1 LTPHSPGTGQINT
14 LIWIGFFAA
23 LIVVVVINL
32 GLFGAIRR
40 NRGGRGRVAR
50 QPRGRV
56 GGQLRVAG
64 VLSGFAV
71 LLFVLGI
78 IFTSNATS
86 TPQTTSAG
94 LTSFHGEKL
103 EGPLVIK
110 TTGQQWIWRYN
121 YPNGAFSYYKLVIPV
136 HTEIEMK
143 LTSTDV
149 IHTWNVPD
157 LTPKV
162 EAVPGK
168 DTKVYFRAD
177 AEGEFWGQSSTLSG
191 QAYAPMRIAVEVVSP
206 ERFEEFV
213 AEQQKKIRSGQE
225 AAEKIEAGKTKEL
238 EQVEAEIAEELGE
251 EGPAEENEE
260 SVGEG
265 EGPEGESG
273 AESGESE
280 GEEGGESA
288 EEGGESAEEGGE
300 EAAGGEA
307 AGGGATADAAA
318 GEEVFAENCST
329 CHGAT
334 GHGGNGGPDLTTM
347 PKAQEQASA
356 EEQVTNGGG
365 GMPPF
370 GGTLSEEEIANVAAF
385 VVEDVVGGK

>member
-23 LIVVVVINL
+23 LIVFLAINL

-40 NRGGRGRVAR
+40 NRGGRGRVATQR
-50 QPRGRV
+50 RGAV
-56 GGQLRVAG
+56 GLQWRVAG
-64 VLSGFAV
+64 VLSGFAA

-86 TPQTTSAG
+86 EPKTTTGG
-94 LTSFHGEKL
+94 LTSYHGEKL

-110 TTGQQWIWRYN
+110 TTGQQWIWRYD
-121 YPNGAFSYYKLVIPV
+121 YPNGAFSYYKMVIPV
-136 HTEIEMK
+136 HTEIKLK

-168 DTKVYFRAD
+168 MTAVYFRAD
-177 AEGEFWGQSSTLSG
+177 SEGEFWGQSSTLSG

-206 ERFEEFV
+206 ERFEEFI
-213 AEQQKKIRSGQE
+213 AEQQKDIKKADE
-225 AAEKIEAGKTKEL
+225 AAEEIETEK
-238 EQVEAEIAEELGE
+238 VAEMEEGSEESGAEGE
-251 EGPAEENEE
+251 ESASEGEE
-260 SVGEG
+260 SEEAGEG
-265 EGPEGESG
+265 EGGEEE
-273 AESGESE
+273 A
-280 GEEGGESA
+280 EGGESA
-288 EEGGESAEEGGE
+288 E
-300 EAAGGEA
+300 AGGAPNAEA
-307 AGGGATADAAA
+307 GS
-318 GEEVFAENCST
+318 EVFAENCSV

-334 GHGGNGGPDLTTM
+334 GHGGNGGPDLTTL
-347 PKAQEQASA
+347 PKAQEQAGA
-356 EEQVTNGGG
+356 EEQVTDGGG

-370 GGTLSEEEIANVAAF
+370 GGILSEEEIKNVAAF
-385 VVEDVVGGK
+385 VVEDIVGGK

>member
-23 LIVVVVINL
+23 LIVVLAINL

-40 NRGGRGRVAR
+40 NRGGRGRVAV
-50 QPRGRV
+50 QPRGAV
-56 GGQLRVAG
+56 GLQWRVAG
-64 VLSGFAV
+64 ALSGFAV
-71 LLFVLGI
+71 VLFVLGI

-86 TPQTTSAG
+86 EPKTTSAG
-94 LTSFHGEKL
+94 LTSYHGEPL

-136 HTEIEMK
+136 HTEIKLK

-168 DTKVYFRAD
+168 ETAVYFRAD

-206 ERFEEFV
+206 ERFEEFIT
-213 AEQQKKIRSGQE
+213 EQQKEIREGDE
-225 AAEKIEAGKTKEL
+225 GAEKIASEKAK
-238 EQVEAEIAEELGE
+238 EAEQFEGGESGE
-251 EGPAEENEE
+251 EGPAEESEE

-265 EGPEGESG
+265 EGAEDSEATEESGEGEES
-273 AESGESE
+273 AEESGESE
-280 GEEGGESA
+280 AEGGESA
-288 EEGGESAEEGGE
+288 ESGGALNAE
-300 EAAGGEA
+300 AGG
-307 AGGGATADAAA
+307 
-318 GEEVFAENCST
+318 EVFAENCSV
-329 CHGAT
+329 CHGAD
-334 GHGGNGGPDLTTM
+334 GLGGNGGPDLTTM
-347 PKAQEQASA
+347 PKAKEQAGA

-370 GGTLSEEEIANVAAF
+370 GGILSEEEIKNVAAY
-385 VVEDVVGGK
+385 VVEDIVGGK

>member
-23 LIVVVVINL
+23 LIVFVAINL

-40 NRGGRGRVAR
+40 NLGGRGRTATQPRAR
-50 QPRGRV
+50 QGLQFRV
-56 GGQLRVAG
+56 VGL
-64 VLSGFAV
+64 LSGFAA

-86 TPQTTSAG
+86 TPKTTADG

-136 HTEIEMK
+136 HTEIELK
-143 LTSTDV
+143 LQSTDV

-168 DTKVYFRAD
+168 TTAVYFRAD
-177 AEGEFWGQSSTLSG
+177 SEGEFWGQSSTLSG

-206 ERFEEFV
+206 ERFEEFTT
-213 AEQQKKIRSGQE
+213 EQQKNIRKGNEAAGQIDSQRAEEMEEGSGDEPSAEEIE
-225 AAEKIEAGKTKEL
+225 AAEEAK
-238 EQVEAEIAEELGE
+238 
-251 EGPAEENEE
+251 P
-260 SVGEG
+260 
-265 EGPEGESG
+265 SG
-273 AESGESE
+273 
-280 GEEGGESA
+280 
-288 EEGGESAEEGGE
+288 
-300 EAAGGEA
+300 
-307 AGGGATADAAA
+307 
-318 GEEVFAENCST
+318 
-329 CHGAT
+329 
-334 GHGGNGGPDLTTM
+334 
-347 PKAQEQASA
+347 
-356 EEQVTNGGG
+356 
-365 GMPPF
+365 
-370 GGTLSEEEIANVAAF
+370 SEEE
-385 VVEDVVGGK
+385 E

>member
-40 NRGGRGRVAR
+40 NRGGRGRTTT

-56 GGQLRVAG
+56 GLQYRVAG

-143 LTSTDV
+143 LESTDV

-157 LTPKV
+157 LTPKI

-168 DTKVYFRAD
+168 TTKVYFRAD
-177 AEGEFWGQSSTLSG
+177 SEGEFWGQSSTLSG

-206 ERFEEFV
+206 ERFEEFIT
-213 AEQQKKIRSGQE
+213 EQQKNIKKGNE
-225 AAEKIEAGKTKEL
+225 AAEAIETKKVEEL
-238 EQVEAEIAEELGE
+238 EKFEAEIAEENGE
-251 EGPAEENEE
+251 EGEE
-260 SVGEG
+260 SGSEG
-265 EGPEGESG
+265 EESSSEGKE
-273 AESGESE
+273 AE
-280 GEEGGESA
+280 GEEGGE
-288 EEGGESAEEGGE
+288 EESGEAMEGGE
-300 EAAGGEA
+300 EAE
-307 AGGGATADAAA
+307 GGATADASA
-318 GEEVFAENCST
+318 GETVFSENCSV

-356 EEQVTNGGG
+356 EEQVTDGGG

-370 GGTLSEEEIANVAAF
+370 KGTLSEEEITNVAAY
-385 VVEDVVGGK
+385 VVEDIVGGK